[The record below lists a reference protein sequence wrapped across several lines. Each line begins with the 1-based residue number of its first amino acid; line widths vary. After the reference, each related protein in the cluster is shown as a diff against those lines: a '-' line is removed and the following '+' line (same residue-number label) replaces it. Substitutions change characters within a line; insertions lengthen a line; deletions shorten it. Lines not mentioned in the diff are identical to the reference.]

1 MERGRYI
8 QIRIRQ
14 ERQSLIAGIVSS
26 VIFASVTGL
35 TLGFSGLTY
44 LDPPPPEKHDIVIEF
59 EEMVAEEKKP
69 EQRWDGARP
78 KAEEVS
84 KEVELVQQAEAQHKG
99 ATENVAEEA
108 TIGPDGDVETPEPPR
123 EKEINKKALFAAKDN
138 KAKKDTL
145 AAQTAREVSD
155 ALKAGH
161 ALGNI
166 EDGKTDGQPK
176 AELKG
181 RTPIGSLPSPSAP
194 GQQVGKVIVEIWVDQ
209 YGEVK
214 KAVAGAQGTTVSDAK
229 LWKAAEDAAMKATFN
244 MDGNAA
250 AMQKGTI
257 TYIFKVQ

>member
-1 MERGRYI
+1 MEKGRYI
-8 QIRIRQ
+8 LIRKKQ
-14 ERQSLIAGIVSS
+14 EKQSLLTGIVSS
-26 VIFASVTGL
+26 VVFACVTASIL
-35 TLGFSGLTY
+35 YFSGLTY
-44 LDPPPPEKHDIVIEF
+44 YDPPPPEKHDILIDF
-59 EEMVAEEKKP
+59 EEMIAEEKKP

-84 KEVELVQQAEAQHKG
+84 KEVELVQQSEAQHKG

-108 TIGPDGDVETPEPPR
+108 TIGTDGDIETPEPPR
-123 EKEINKKALFAAKDN
+123 EKEINKKALFAAADN

-176 AELKG
+176 ADLKG
-181 RTPIGSLPSPSAP
+181 RTPIGSLPRPSAP
-194 GQQVGKVIVEIWVDQ
+194 GQQVGKVIVDIWVDQ
-209 YGEVK
+209 YGKVT

-229 LWKAAEDAAMKATFN
+229 LWKAAENAAMKATFN

-250 AMQKGTI
+250 AIQKGTI